1 MQLFNVAEDVRTI
14 GLNLLTAFT
23 VLMPVKVQNM
33 ILGGGIIR
41 RGGRTKYIMMI
52 DMLGTWLIEVPLA
65 LLTGN
70 VYLMI
75 PGGFLGAFCD
85 NFLEVKT
92 DVRLNHMI
100 PSEQRATLMSVNS
113 FTFSI
118 VMIVLSPVFGY
129 LFS

>member
-1 MQLFNVAEDVRTI
+1 
-14 GLNLLTAFT
+14 
-23 VLMPVKVQNM
+23 M

-41 RGGRTKYIMMI
+41 SGGRTKYIMMI
-52 DMLGTWLIEVPLA
+52 EMLGTWLIGVPLA

>member
-14 GLNLLTAFT
+14 GLNLLTAFA

-41 RGGRTKYIMMI
+41 SGGRTKYIMMI
-52 DMLGTWLIEVPLA
+52 EMLGTWLIGVPLA

>member
-1 MQLFNVAEDVRTI
+1 
-14 GLNLLTAFT
+14 
-23 VLMPVKVQNM
+23 M

-41 RGGRTKYIMMI
+41 SGGRTKYIMMI
-52 DMLGTWLIEVPLA
+52 DMLGTWLIGVPLA

>member
-1 MQLFNVAEDVRTI
+1 MHLFNVAEDVRTI
-14 GLNLLTAFT
+14 GLNLLTAFA

-41 RGGRTKYIMMI
+41 SGGRTKYIMMI
-52 DMLGTWLIEVPLA
+52 EMLGTWLIGVPLA

>member
-1 MQLFNVAEDVRTI
+1 
-14 GLNLLTAFT
+14 
-23 VLMPVKVQNM
+23 
-33 ILGGGIIR
+33 
-41 RGGRTKYIMMI
+41 
-52 DMLGTWLIEVPLA
+52 LGTA
-65 LLTGN
+65 LSFTAVLTGN